1 MIFNTTPNA
10 DLCLHKNRRF
20 PALPPLLGAFTVTS
34 RIRQFFRDESGVTA
48 IEYGILAAAMAA
60 AVGVIFGS
68 DGAFI
73 TALRDKFKSIASD
86 ITSSGTDIKSS
97 K

>member
-1 MIFNTTPNA
+1 M
-10 DLCLHKNRRF
+10 KSMK
-20 PALPPLLGAFTVTS
+20 AFVE
-34 RIRQFFRDESGVTA
+34 DESGVTA

-60 AVGVIFGS
+60 AIGYIFAS

-73 TALRDKFKSIASD
+73 SALRGKFQDIASD
-86 ITSSGTDIKSS
+86 ITDAGTDIK

>member
-1 MIFNTTPNA
+1 MKTLIQQLKSFA
-10 DLCLHKNRRF
+10 
-20 PALPPLLGAFTVTS
+20 
-34 RIRQFFRDESGVTA
+34 RDESGVTA

-73 TALRDKFKSIASD
+73 TALRNKFDSIASD
-86 ITSSGTDIKSS
+86 ITASGKDIKQTG

>member
-1 MIFNTTPNA
+1 M
-10 DLCLHKNRRF
+10 
-20 PALPPLLGAFTVTS
+20 TS
-34 RIRQFFRDESGVTA
+34 RIQQFLRDESGVTA

-73 TALRDKFKSIASD
+73 TALREKFGAIATD
-86 ITSSGTDIKSS
+86 ITEAGTDARSGG
-97 K
+97 

>member
-1 MIFNTTPNA
+1 MQS
-10 DLCLHKNRRF
+10 RF
-20 PALPPLLGAFTVTS
+20 KAFLN
-34 RIRQFFRDESGVTA
+34 DESGVTA

-73 TALRDKFKSIASD
+73 TALRDKFSVIAAD
-86 ITSSGTDIKSS
+86 ISNAGTDIKKSS

>member
-1 MIFNTTPNA
+1 MNPNIVCTKA
-10 DLCLHKNRRF
+10 GLAGLF
-20 PALPPLLGAFTVTS
+20 PPFFSRTIPVTS
-34 RIRQFFRDESGVTA
+34 RIQQFLRDESGVTA

-73 TALRDKFKSIASD
+73 SALRDKFGAIASD
-86 ITSSGTDIKSS
+86 ITEAGTDTRSGG
-97 K
+97 

>member
-1 MIFNTTPNA
+1 MTSFI
-10 DLCLHKNRRF
+10 KQIR
-20 PALPPLLGAFTVTS
+20 AFL
-34 RIRQFFRDESGVTA
+34 RDESGVTA

-68 DGAFI
+68 DGAFV
-73 TALRDKFKSIASD
+73 TALRDKFTSIAND
-86 ITSSGTDIKSS
+86 ITASGQDIKQSGTTS

>member
-1 MIFNTTPNA
+1 MKQTLNSPS
-10 DLCLHKNRRF
+10 LS
-20 PALPPLLGAFTVTS
+20 GAINVTS
-34 RIRQFFRDESGVTA
+34 RIRQFLRDESGVTA

-60 AVGVIFGS
+60 AVGVIFGA

-73 TALRDKFKSIASD
+73 TALREKFKSIASD
-86 ITSSGTDIKSS
+86 ITSSGSDIKSA

>member
-1 MIFNTTPNA
+1 MNPNIVCVVTALAALIFFTTINFL
-10 DLCLHKNRRF
+10 DF
-20 PALPPLLGAFTVTS
+20 PVTS
-34 RIRQFFRDESGVTA
+34 RIQQFLRDESGVTA

-73 TALRDKFKSIASD
+73 TALRDKFGAIAND
-86 ITSSGTDIKSS
+86 ITEAGTDARSGG
-97 K
+97 

>member
-1 MIFNTTPNA
+1 MFSS
-10 DLCLHKNRRF
+10 L
-20 PALPPLLGAFTVTS
+20 
-34 RIRQFFRDESGVTA
+34 RQFFRDERGVTA

-68 DGAFI
+68 DGAFV
-73 TALRDKFKSIASD
+73 TALREKFKTIASD
-86 ITSSGTDIKSS
+86 ITSSGSDIKNS

>member
-1 MIFNTTPNA
+1 M
-10 DLCLHKNRRF
+10 
-20 PALPPLLGAFTVTS
+20 TS
-34 RIRQFFRDESGVTA
+34 RIKHFLRDESGVTA

-73 TALRDKFKSIASD
+73 SALREKFNTIAAD
-86 ITSSGTDIKSS
+86 ISSSGTDIKSS
-97 K
+97 AAN

>member
-1 MIFNTTPNA
+1 M
-10 DLCLHKNRRF
+10 
-20 PALPPLLGAFTVTS
+20 TS
-34 RIRQFFRDESGVTA
+34 RLKQFFRDESGVTA

-73 TALRDKFKSIASD
+73 SALRDKFGAIAND
-86 ITSSGTDIKSS
+86 ITEAGTDSRTGG
-97 K
+97 

>member
-1 MIFNTTPNA
+1 MIST
-10 DLCLHKNRRF
+10 L
-20 PALPPLLGAFTVTS
+20 
-34 RIRQFFRDESGVTA
+34 RQFLRDDSGVTA

-73 TALRDKFKSIASD
+73 TALRQKFNAIAAD
-86 ITSSGTDIKSS
+86 ITASGTDIKSS
-97 K
+97 AAASK